1 MGTVTFDWQAF
12 SALYPEFSA
21 VGQVSAAAMFG
32 KATTLYLDNTDDS
45 PVTDLNEREQLL
57 FLLVAHLCS
66 LRGLGSGKDG
76 QAGLVGR
83 ITSASQGSVSVS
95 VDNSGSNDASW
106 WYLQT
111 PYGADYWQAT
121 APTAPYRSMEYGR
134 RRRTVQW
141 SMYRAV
147 HLRVIRGIIT
157 GDTGGGVDGKQS
169 YGRQT
174 VPAEAETGRR

>member
-21 VGQVSAAAMFG
+21 VGQVSVAAMFG

-83 ITSASQGSVSVS
+83 ITSASQGSVS
-95 VDNSGSNDASW
+95 
-106 WYLQT
+106 
-111 PYGADYWQAT
+111 
-121 APTAPYRSMEYGR
+121 
-134 RRRTVQW
+134 
-141 SMYRAV
+141 
-147 HLRVIRGIIT
+147 
-157 GDTGGGVDGKQS
+157 
-169 YGRQT
+169 
-174 VPAEAETGRR
+174 